1 VNLLTNL
8 QNLVAN
14 PVLANEPL
22 AHHTTYG
29 VGGPVQF
36 FVNPANREE
45 LRQLLEFCKKTNL
58 QYFIIGH
65 GTNLLVSDQGYAG
78 LIISLAKSF
87 KSLEISDRKIDAETG
102 LSLRRLVRESIRNNL
117 TGLEGLAGVPGTIG
131 GAIRMNAGA
140 FGAEIS
146 NFLVE
151 VEVIDQTGA
160 IISLSAAEIDF
171 SYRRSSI
178 TNGQIITWAS
188 FELAYGEPDQI
199 KNLRDLANNKRIA
212 NQPIDKRSAGSVF
225 KNPRTDLAAGY
236 MIDQCGLKGSKS
248 GGAEI
253 STKHANFIVNNGNAT
268 ASDIIVLINLAYH
281 KVKRQFGIELELE
294 IKTLGFA
301 ERIIS

>member
-1 VNLLTNL
+1 MIQLTNL

-14 PVLANEPL
+14 PVLVNEPL
-22 AHHTTYG
+22 AHHTSYG
-29 VGGPVQF
+29 VGGPAQF
-36 FVNPANREE
+36 YINPATREE
-45 LRQLLEFCKKTNL
+45 LLQVLEFCRKTNQ

-87 KSLEISDRKIDAETG
+87 KSLAISDNKIVAETG
-102 LSLRRLVRESIRNNL
+102 LSLRRLVRESLHNNL
-117 TGLEGLAGVPGTIG
+117 TGLEGLAGVPGTVG
-131 GAIRMNAGA
+131 GAIKMNAGA

-146 NFLVE
+146 NYLVE

-160 IISLSAAEIDF
+160 IKSLSAAEIDF

-178 TNGQIITWAS
+178 TNGQIITRAR
-188 FELAYGEPDQI
+188 FELAHGKPDQI

-212 NQPIDKRSAGSVF
+212 SQPIDKRSAGSVF
-225 KNPRTDLAAGY
+225 KNPRSDLAAGY

-268 ASDIIVLINLAYH
+268 ASDIIALINLAYH
-281 KVKRQFGIELELE
+281 KVKKQFGIELELE